1 MEDASRSLSREA
13 HARTYSVQKRCNY
26 SFIILQKVFLL
37 RKFSVLGIKN
47 HRSAAVRG
55 GGAGCALPPPPGSA
69 SDTIIINVSIKYKR
83 KRFYA
88 LYKREINIRD
98 QH

>member
-47 HRSAAVRG
+47 HRSAVVRG
-55 GGAGCALPPPPGSA
+55 GHAGCAPLDPLVFV
-69 SDTIIINVSIKYKR
+69 ILKKV
-83 KRFYA
+83 
-88 LYKREINIRD
+88 EIR
-98 QH
+98 H